1 MELLILLVRRHGEL
15 VSRDE
20 IIEKLWGRDVFIETE
35 LGINTAVSKIRH
47 TLGDDPERPRFVQT
61 VVGKGYRFIS
71 ELRKAFE
78 DDARLPEF
86 IETIPKS
93 GYRLLASVEDANGNS
108 FEESPDRV
116 KTQNIA
122 TVPRSNASLGSARSP
137 TNLESQPASHLKSL
151 RRIRAMRVIGA
162 VIVLAGLALGIRLWK
177 SHQRR
182 LNFEDMQMV
191 RLTES
196 GHAEDVAISPNGEYV
211 VYVLREGEQR
221 SLRVRQVA
229 TGGEVQIL
237 EPAVV
242 ELKGL
247 TFSPDGNYIFFLRTP
262 KESFL
267 YDSLFQMPVLGGTP
281 RKLIYDIDTPI
292 SFSPDG
298 KQFAFVRISESVTHL
313 MIANADGTGER
324 VLASHPGES
333 FDYPAWSPDGRTIA
347 FPGPGL
353 NGEGHVWAVS
363 PLDRRVLSVY
373 TQRSFIGRLHWLPDS
388 NGFLAVI
395 RDSAQGRGQLWYISY
410 PSGEARRVT
419 NDLAD
424 YAIGQL
430 DLTRDGKSLV
440 AVESAISSDVWVARG
455 GDAANAQQITSGRA
469 GVRSI
474 ASGPERTII
483 FANEK
488 GDLYSINEDGS
499 ALRLLTPNMHRNA
512 NPSVCRDGRHIVFE
526 SAVGGQTLSLAGG
539 ASNIQ
544 KMETDGSH
552 ITELTVSGN
561 AVAPL
566 CSPDNELVQYFDI
579 DQRKNWR
586 IPMAGGTPTEVDTQ
600 NRWMVARGYS
610 PDGKLIAY
618 NDYGQGDVTNQIVV
632 LPTTSGEAIYKF
644 PLPQGNTTF
653 VHWTPDGAGLDYFV
667 TNKGVGNIWRQPVP
681 MGLPSQVTNFTSGQ
695 IFSFDWSSDGKRLYV
710 ARGSVSSDIV
720 LITKLSLNR
729 Q

>member
-1 MELLILLVRRHGEL
+1 LVEAPLNRLSRNGQTIHLEPKVMQVLLCLAETPFEVVKKEDLIRSVWNDTF
-15 VSRDE
+15 VTD
-20 IIEKLWGRDVFIETE
+20 DVLTR
-35 LGINTAVSKIRH
+35 S
-47 TLGDDPERPRFVQT
+47 
-61 VVGKGYRFIS
+61 IS

-78 DDARLPEF
+78 DDPRRPQF

-93 GYRLLASVEDANGNS
+93 GYRLLVPADDANNS
-108 FEESPDRV
+108 SEELHVRAE
-116 KTQNIA
+116 TQNMA
-122 TVPRSNASLGSARSP
+122 AVPQSNASSGSAIRP
-137 TNLESQPASHLKSL
+137 PRNLESQPASREPT
-151 RRIRAMRVIGA
+151 RRISAMRVIGA
-162 VIVLAGLALGIRLWK
+162 VIVLACGGLGIRLWK

-182 LNFEDMQMV
+182 LNFEEMQMV

-211 VYVLREGEQR
+211 VYVLREGERR

-237 EPAVV
+237 EPDVV

-262 KESFL
+262 RENFL

-292 SFSPDG
+292 SFSPDV
-298 KQFAFVRISESVTHL
+298 KQFTFVRIKEGTTHL

-353 NGEGHVWAVS
+353 NGEAHVWAVS
-363 PLDRRVLSVY
+363 PLDGRVRFVY
-373 TQRSFIGRLHWLPDS
+373 TKRSVIGRLHWLPDS
-388 NGFLAVI
+388 NGLLAVI

-419 NDLAD
+419 NDLTD
-424 YAIGQL
+424 YALGQL

-469 GVRSI
+469 GVQSI

-512 NPSVCRDGRHIVFE
+512 NPSVCQDGRHIVFE
-526 SAVGGQTLSLAGG
+526 SAVGGQTLSLAGR
-539 ASNIQ
+539 ASNIW
-544 KMETDGSH
+544 KMDTDGSH
-552 ITELTVSGN
+552 ATQLTVSGT

-566 CSPDNELVQYFDI
+566 CSPDSESVQYFDI

-586 IPMAGGTPTEVDTQ
+586 IPMAGGTPTQVDTQ
-600 NRWMVARGYS
+600 DRWMVARNYS

-618 NDYGQGDVTNQIVV
+618 DDYGEGDVPNQIVV
-632 LPTTSGEAIYKF
+632 LPATGGEAIYKF

-653 VHWTPDGAGLDYFV
+653 LDWTPDSTGLDYFLM
-667 TNKGVGNIWRQPVP
+667 NKGVGNIWRQPVP
-681 MGLPSQVTNFTSGQ
+681 TGLPRQVTNFTSGQ

-710 ARGSVSSDIV
+710 ARGSISSDIV
-720 LITKLSLNR
+720 LINKLSLNR
-729 Q
+729 H